1 MLTSGIVGIIVSMQ
15 DKKMN
20 YFYVAF
26 VFLFVLTVGFATF
39 GRNLSTKTRASQKDI
54 SISKSLLIA
63 DKLEITAGSSDFAQV
78 SVFVRAEDGT
88 VLPNRLVDV
97 TTTFGLVNP
106 TSAQTDNYGKAVFV
120 VRSTAIGD
128 ANLTARV
135 NGVIIPQ
142 ALTIKFIAAQ

>member
-1 MLTSGIVGIIVSMQ
+1 MQ

-20 YFYVAF
+20 YFYIAF
-26 VFLFVLTVGFATF
+26 IFLFVMTVGFAAF

-54 SISKSLLIA
+54 SIAKSLLIA
-63 DKLEITAGSSDFAQV
+63 DKLEITAGSSDFAQI
-78 SVFVRAEDGT
+78 SIFVRAEDGT
-88 VLPNRLVDV
+88 ILPNRLVDI
-97 TTTFGLVNP
+97 TTTFGSVNP

-120 VRSTAIGD
+120 VRSPTVGD
-128 ANLTARV
+128 ANLTARI